1 MPGHLNNLLVENKME
16 TVARYVFALCVVV
29 AGVMMVAPGLTRALP
44 AECIRGVAVF
54 LVIGLAISVAAL
66 TSLKAKKRKAI
77 QASMLYLS
85 AED

>member
-1 MPGHLNNLLVENKME
+1 ME

-44 AECIRGVAVF
+44 DDCTRSITVILG
-54 LVIGLAISVAAL
+54 IGLVLSVVAL

-77 QASMLYLS
+77 QASMLYLA